1 MSLPFT
7 IGRILLVLIF
17 IVSGAQKLMD
27 VNAAAAMISSKF
39 VLPQAL
45 AGVATQLEG
54 ATGLSTPQLLA
65 IACAVV
71 ELIGG
76 ILVAFNVG
84 VRWAA
89 LMLVLFTIV
98 VTFYMHDFWNMAGE
112 QRMDNMVHVLK
123 NLSIVGGLLVFVAI
137 GSWRPLS
144 RSVVVEDVS

>member
-17 IVSGAQKLMD
+17 ILSGAQKLMD
-27 VNAAAAMISSKF
+27 VNAAAAMISGK
-39 VLPQAL
+39 VVVPQAL
-45 AGVATQLEG
+45 AGFATQVEG

-65 IACAVV
+65 IASAVV

-89 LMLVLFTIV
+89 LMLLLFTIA

-112 QRMDNMVHVLK
+112 QRMDNIIHALK
-123 NLSIVGGLLVFVAI
+123 NVSIIGGLLVFVAI
-137 GSWRPLS
+137 GTWRPLS
-144 RSVVVEDVS
+144 RPLVEGV